1 MIAQITVIAVPVSI
15 VTVIRTATPRMV
27 IVVVASITVV
37 EVESCVTAPE
47 EAETGSFVS
56 ALITTIVAAA
66 SIVVHRIAPLMVTL
80 MESASPQVQILVS
93 VSTMMTAPATATPTG
108 VTTPSTA
115 FNLAMV
121 LIATVASVPLPSNPR
136 KCSRSED
143 LSDGHAPQ
151 HE

>member
-47 EAETGSFVS
+47 AETGSFVS
-56 ALITTIVAAA
+56 ANSTPIVAAT
-66 SIVVHRIAPLMVTL
+66 SIVVHRIAQRMVRL

-121 LIATVASVPLPSNPR
+121 LIATVAFAGVR
-136 KCSRSED
+136 AIGAAVEEVEEARIV
-143 LSDGHAPQ
+143 
-151 HE
+151 

>member
-56 ALITTIVAAA
+56 ANSTPIVAAT
-66 SIVVHRIAPLMVTL
+66 SIVVHRIAPRMVTL
-80 MESASPQVQILVS
+80 MESVSLQVQILVS
-93 VSTMMTAPATATPTG
+93 VSTMMTAPETATPTG

-121 LIATVASVPLPSNPR
+121 LIATVAFAGVR
-136 KCSRSED
+136 AIGAAVEEVEEARIV
-143 LSDGHAPQ
+143 
-151 HE
+151 